1 MQKCYRQKKPPV
13 PSARI
18 SFVLRYSSC
27 CKANKKGGKI
37 INAASMAAHKG
48 LPLLGAYSTTKF
60 AVRGLTQAA
69 AQELAQFG
77 ITVNSYCPGIVATPM
92 WDLIDEK
99 MTDYLHLE
107 RGQATQ
113 KFLDSI
119 ALGRTETPEDVAKF
133 VSFLASND
141 SDYLTGQSIL
151 IDGGIQYV

>member
-1 MQKCYRQKKPPV
+1 
-13 PSARI
+13 
-18 SFVLRYSSC
+18 
-27 CKANKKGGKI
+27 
-37 INAASMAAHKG
+37 MAAHKG